1 MLEGQ
6 PLVLFDIDG
15 TLLRGTGPHHRL
27 ALIAGIQRELNLSTT
42 MDGIETAGT
51 LDCDLIRLMVH
62 GADNTRVLDAVTL
75 ARVTEACEEAYL
87 ADCADDL
94 RPRVCPGVPMLLGKL
109 RNAGAILGVV
119 TGNLRVI
126 GWKKLELAGLREYF
140 ATGAFSRDGST
151 RAELA
156 QVAASRA
163 ATLASNEFSSVT
175 LIGDHLNDVAAAKAN
190 GFRSI
195 GVATGVLSVSKL
207 AEAEPD
213 LVVQDMTELTL
224 ADILQAKNFSIREAS
239 SDVSRNS
246 SAPIVP

>member
-1 MLEGQ
+1 MPEAQ
-6 PLVLFDIDG
+6 SLVLFDIDG
-15 TLLRGTGPHHRL
+15 TLLRGAGPHHKS
-27 ALIAGIQRELNLSTT
+27 ALIAGIQRELNIATS

-62 GADNTRVLDAVTL
+62 GTDRTRVLDRTTL
-75 ARVTEACEEAYL
+75 ARVTKACEESYL
-87 ADCADDL
+87 ADCAADL
-94 RPRVCPGVPMLLGKL
+94 RPRVCPGVLLLLENL
-109 RNAGAILGVV
+109 RDAGVILGVV

-140 ATGAFSRDGST
+140 ATGAFAQDGSK

-156 QVAASRA
+156 QVAADRA
-163 ATLASNEFSSVT
+163 ARLAPSGFSSIT
-175 LIGDHLNDVAAAKAN
+175 LIGDHLNDIAAAKAN

-195 GVATGVLSVSKL
+195 GVATGVLSASEL

-213 LVVQDMTELTL
+213 LIVRDMTGLTL
-224 ADILQAKNFSIREAS
+224 DTVLQAKNFSIRDTS
-239 SDVSRNS
+239 SCVSRNS